1 MNPRKEETVSV
12 RVREATYARVKEIA
26 KERGIKAVE
35 VWSLM
40 LTAYDRM
47 PKATV
52 IHKVI
57 DGPVD
62 SRGRKMGS
70 YISKM

>member
-35 VWSLM
+35 VWSEM
-40 LTAYDRM
+40 LDAYERV
-47 PKATV
+47 PVPTV
-52 IHKVI
+52 VHKVM

-62 SRGRKMGS
+62 YQGRKMGK
-70 YISKM
+70 YISQM